1 MKKELF
7 YIGLGKMGMN
17 MAERLA
23 QKRWY
28 VIGYDP
34 SESTREEAYQRGIE
48 VVKTIP
54 DGVRKLSQDVRVFW
68 IMVPHTKVDEVL
80 YELSDML
87 QAKDIVIDGGNSPFQ
102 ESLRRH
108 KELKEKGVHYLDAGV
123 SGGPGGANQGACVM
137 IGGERDIFEEHEE
150 LFRDISAPD
159 AYQFLGSAGA
169 GHFVKMIHNGIE
181 YGMMQAI
188 AEGFTLLK
196 ESSFDLN
203 LVEVA
208 KLYNQQ
214 SVIESRL
221 VGWLQSGLERYGE
234 SLDEI
239 SGEVAQSGEGQ
250 WTVDF
255 ARQLDIRVGNI
266 EQALEFRKASQGNP
280 SYTGKLL
287 STMRNMFGGHS
298 VEKEKTQ
305 NTQE

>member
-17 MAERLA
+17 MAERLV
-23 QKRWY
+23 QRKWR
-28 VIGYDP
+28 VVGYDP
-34 SESTREEAYQRGIE
+34 SESTREEAHQRGIE
-48 VVKTIP
+48 VVKTIG
-54 DGVRKLSQDVRVFW
+54 DGVEKLSQDARIFW
-68 IMVPHTKVDEVL
+68 IMVPHAQVDEVL
-80 YELSDML
+80 DELSDVL
-87 QAKDIVIDGGNSPFQ
+87 RPKDVVIDGGNSPFQ

-108 KELKEKGVHYLDAGV
+108 KELKEMGIHYLDAGV
-123 SGGPGGANQGACVM
+123 SGGPGGAHQGACVM
-137 IGGERDIFEEHEE
+137 IGGEKKIFEEHEE

-169 GHFVKMIHNGIE
+169 GHFVKMVHNGIE

-196 ESSFDLN
+196 ESSFDLD
-203 LVEVA
+203 LVEIA

-221 VGWLQSGLERYGE
+221 VVWLQAGLEHYGE
-234 SLDEI
+234 NLDEI
-239 SGEVAQSGEGQ
+239 SGEVAHSGEGQ

-255 ARQLDIRVGNI
+255 ARKLDIRVGNI

-287 STMRNMFGGHS
+287 STMRNMFGGHT
-298 VEKEKTQ
+298 VEKGKVQ
-305 NTQE
+305 NT